1 MSIPPPPGPQGPPP
15 HGSYPEEPQG
25 PAPHGPYPPGP
36 QGPAPYGAHPQ
47 GPYGPQPYPAWGHP
61 YGAPFA
67 PPPPYNGLAIA
78 SFVLGLLCFV
88 PVVGLVLGIVAL
100 VQIKRKGERG
110 KGFAVAG
117 TVLSGIGVALWTVW
131 LALGVAGDFWEG
143 FREGATGEGTAFALS
158 VGQCFTTPEGS
169 LEGFT
174 YEVDEVPCGEQHE
187 GEVFAAFD
195 MPGGSYP
202 GDDAIT
208 DVADERCYAA
218 STGYAMDAWAVPEDV
233 DVYYLTPTRASWL
246 MGDREV
252 TCVFGSVDLG
262 GTLTGSVR
270 ADETTLDEH
279 QLVYLEAAALV
290 DRALEEMPEAAES
303 GDDLPGYQEW
313 AGGVAGALAE
323 QSRVLREHTWP
334 EKAARPV
341 AELAD
346 ALDSA
351 RREWERAASATDQDT
366 YDEHM
371 YEAYVFMDDEKQV
384 TPRKALGLADTPPE
398 YEDYDEEEDEG
409 ADGAGIEV

>member
-15 HGSYPEEPQG
+15 HGSYPQGPQG
-25 PAPHGPYPPGP
+25 PAPHGV
-36 QGPAPYGAHPQ
+36 HPQ
-47 GPYGPQPYPAWGHP
+47 GPYGPPPHAAWGHP

-67 PPPPYNGLAIA
+67 RPPVNGVAIA
-78 SFVLGLLCFV
+78 ALVLGLLCFL
-88 PVVGLVLGIVAL
+88 PAVGLVLGIVAL
-100 VQIKRKGERG
+100 VQIKRRGERG

-117 TVLSGIGVALWTVW
+117 AVLSGVGLALWTLG
-131 LALGVAGDFWEG
+131 LATGAAGDFWEG
-143 FREGATGEGTAFALS
+143 FREGARGEGTAFALS

-174 YEVDEVPCGEQHE
+174 YEVDEVPCDERHE

-208 DVADERCYAA
+208 DVADERCYAE
-218 STGYAMDAWAVPEDV
+218 STGYAMDTWALPEDV

-252 TCVFGSVDLG
+252 TCVFGSVEQG

-270 ADETTLDEH
+270 ADETTLDED
-279 QLVYLEAAALV
+279 QLVYLRAAALV
-290 DRALEEMPEAAES
+290 DTALEEMPEAAES
-303 GDDLPGYQEW
+303 GDDLPGYREW
-313 AGGVAGALAE
+313 AGGVADALAE
-323 QSRVLREHTWP
+323 QSRMLREHTWP
-334 EKAARPV
+334 GEAARPV
-341 AELAD
+341 AGLAD

-351 RREWERAASATDQDT
+351 REEWERAASATDPDT
-366 YDEHM
+366 FDEHM
-371 YEAYVFMDDEKQV
+371 DEAYVLMDDEKQV

-398 YEDYDEEEDEG
+398 YDDYDVEEDDGSYG
-409 ADGAGIEV
+409 ADMEV